1 MEFAASTLA
10 SIVCGKR
17 SKSRSVQVTF
27 LCVLHH
33 SSHNKSRKWFM
44 HAMLRPYVTAGVSII
59 GASAIAISPI
69 SPVPAALPDISFP
82 AHAVS
87 TAAVNLA
94 ASPIDFYT
102 DVFSRTTVNL
112 GTLAGT
118 LIGDPAPILTQVIKN
133 QVANANA
140 LIARLAEG
148 ADNLAYAV
156 TVFIPQQLRT
166 ASAALANGDVEGAVN
181 ALLDIPVALAFP
193 ILDTIYDA
201 IVTPIMLAAG
211 RINNVIQ
218 NTPGT
223 IILAGAIAIM
233 GPVISTIGAI
243 GSAVQD
249 VIDAAG
255 SGDIVK
261 VVQAVV
267 NAPGVVVDGFLNG
280 GYGPLM
286 LGYIPA
292 PGILSAVDSSGP
304 IAAALAIRQLIAQQ
318 LAPVPQVPFSGGALR
333 SGVDELS
340 GAALFDAKSVALEGS
355 AGDVQGDST
364 AGETDTGGGA
374 DDNGA
379 DGAEGDGAGGTD
391 LGGGDGTGEG
401 AGAGAGTPEGD
412 AGDEGEVKG
421 KPGGGTDLTK
431 GNKVEPGKVA
441 TKPNGQNKVA
451 QEPVAGTVTPTD
463 PTVGGDKPAESP
475 TGAAGVGAEGGD
487 NTGGDNTGGDTDS

>member
-1 MEFAASTLA
+1 
-10 SIVCGKR
+10 
-17 SKSRSVQVTF
+17 
-27 LCVLHH
+27 
-33 SSHNKSRKWFM
+33 M
-44 HAMLRPYVTAGVSII
+44 HAMLRPYVTAGISLV

-69 SPVPAALPDISFP
+69 SPVSTALPDIYAP

-87 TAAVNLA
+87 SAAVNLV
-94 ASPIDFYT
+94 ASPVDFYT
-102 DVFSRTTVNL
+102 EVFSRTTVNL

-140 LIARLAEG
+140 LILRLAEG
-148 ADNLAYAV
+148 AGNLAYAV

-181 ALLDIPVALAFP
+181 ALLDIPAALAFP

-201 IVTPIMLAAG
+201 IVTPIMLAAD

-243 GSAVQD
+243 GTAVQG

-255 SGDIVK
+255 TGDIVK
-261 VVQAVV
+261 VVQAFV

-280 GYGPLM
+280 GYGPLL

-304 IAAALAIRQLIAQQ
+304 IAAALAIRKLIAQQ
-318 LAPVPQVPFSGGALR
+318 LAPVSQVPFSGAALR

-340 GAALFDAKSVALEGS
+340 GAASFDAKNASLESESGPAVDAP
-355 AGDVQGDST
+355 AGPAAEES
-364 AGETDTGGGA
+364 
-374 DDNGA
+374 GA
-379 DGAEGDGAGGTD
+379 DGGAGDNSGAGGEGAGTPGGGTD
-391 LGGGDGTGEG
+391 LGGGAGEGDGTGEG
-401 AGAGAGTPEGD
+401 AGEGAGTPEGD

-421 KPGGGTDLTK
+421 KPGGGTDLSK
-431 GNKVEPGKVA
+431 GNKAEPGK
-441 TKPNGQNKVA
+441 T
-451 QEPVAGTVTPTD
+451 GTTSTRQDNDPSQVPTTPTTAGD
-463 PTVGGDKPAESP
+463 PAGSGDATESP
-475 TGAAGVGAEGGD
+475 EGDAGAGAEGGD
-487 NTGGDNTGGDTDS
+487 NSGAGSNAGDKGGDS